1 MDLLK
6 VLGFG
11 AEVKEGREGAERFC
25 LGGGKMR
32 ERVKEEMEM
41 EIS

>member
-11 AEVKEGREGAERFC
+11 AEVKEGRECAERFC
-25 LGGGKMR
+25 LGGGKMW
-32 ERVKEEMEM
+32 ESVMEEMEM